1 MYIIMLGTPGSGKGT
16 VGEIISS
23 TLGLIHISTG
33 DIFREYINNGSEL
46 GKQIQEYMLNGLLV
60 PDELTIKVIYD
71 RLSQEDVKSGALLD
85 GYPRT
90 KTQAQKLDEFL
101 KSQNKK
107 IDYALYL
114 NVEEKIILDRILKRR
129 ICSNNKCRKIYNLE
143 YKKPKVDNICDK
155 CGSPLIQRKDDN
167 EEIFKQRLEVYKKT
181 APAIIDYYKET
192 GVLCVKE
199 ITEANHKTSAEVA
212 KEFIEDVGVSNGN
225 N

>member
-16 VGEIISS
+16 VGEIISKA
-23 TLGLIHISTG
+23 LDLAHISTG

-46 GKQIQEYMLNGLLV
+46 GKQIQDYMLSGLLV

-71 RLSQEDVKSGALLD
+71 RLQQKDVKYGALLD

-90 KTQAQKLDEFL
+90 KIQAQKLDEFL
-101 KSQNKK
+101 ESKQEK

-129 ICSNNKCRKIYNLE
+129 ICSNNKCRAIYNLE
-143 YKKPKVDNICDK
+143 YKKPKVENICDK

-167 EEIFKQRLEVYKKT
+167 EEIFKQRLEVYKET
-181 APAIIDYYKET
+181 APAIIDYYRRT
-192 GVLCVKE
+192 GVLHTKN
-199 ITEANHKTSAEVA
+199 ITEANHKTSMEVA
-212 KEFIEDVGVSNGN
+212 EEFIMEVRNKLIM
-225 N
+225 